1 MLHGG
6 LEGAQSIGPA
16 KVGDKTRLD
25 TLVPAIDASVEA
37 AERGRDS
44 TINLVA
50 KVGRASRLGERSLGA

>member
-6 LEGAQSIGPA
+6 LEGAQSICSA
-16 KVGDKTRLD
+16 KVGDKSRLD
-25 TLVPAIDASVEA
+25 TLVPAIDAFVEA

-50 KVGRASRLGERSLGA
+50 KVGRASRLGERSLGV

>member
-6 LEGAQSIGPA
+6 LEGAQSIGSA

-25 TLVPAIDASVEA
+25 TLVPAIEAFVEA

-44 TINLVA
+44 IINLVA
-50 KVGRASRLGERSLGA
+50 KVDRASRLGERSLGV